1 MVAPKMFII
10 RSVSLYGLVFCVFFF
25 LNRLGWH
32 ESFNQHGRQFFAPI
46 RQATLIAGAQVKN
59 VGTYLLVP
67 WKQAAELRSVR
78 IQYISLLAEY
88 EDVEQLK
95 QENESLRKIVGLP
108 ERQRTERQLAS
119 IHSYTFPSVASG
131 QQEGVRVGM
140 SVISDTT
147 LVGIITETKEHHS
160 LVQLITQ
167 RPSDEPVL
175 VQTESGV
182 MGLLVAQTGSLY
194 LEQLPLTAVVTE
206 GERISTVGQ
215 EDIAP
220 RKSIGIIKKISQDVR
235 KGTQRAE
242 ILQPSTFYSS
252 AVVYLE

>member
-1 MVAPKMFII
+1 MII
-10 RSVSLYGLVFCVFFF
+10 IHSVSLYGLIFCVFLF

-32 ESFNQHGRQFFAPI
+32 ESFNQQGRQFFAPV
-46 RQATLIAGAQVKN
+46 RQTTLQAGAQVKN
-59 VGTYLLVP
+59 AITYIFIP
-67 WKQAAELRSVR
+67 WKLAAELRSVR
-78 IQYISLLAEY
+78 AQYVSLLAEY

-108 ERQRTERQLAS
+108 ERQRIQRQLAS
-119 IHSYTFPSVASG
+119 IHSYTFPSISSG
-131 QQEGVRVGM
+131 QQEGVKVGM
-140 SVISDTT
+140 SVVSDTT

-175 VQTESGV
+175 VQTESGI

-194 LEQLPLTAVVTE
+194 LEQLPLTAVISE
-206 GERISTVGQ
+206 GERVSTVGQ
-215 EDIAP
+215 DDIAP
-220 RKSIGIIKKISQDVR
+220 RKSIGIIKKITKGVH

>member
-108 ERQRTERQLAS
+108 ERQRTERQPAS

-131 QQEGVRVGM
+131 QREGVRVGM